1 MPLPPKLKDNFPP
14 PPPPLGPEMSWEDKP
29 LTWFQRAMVSALPLG
44 ALDIEDHFAFP
55 INYRR
60 NPNNPTQVIAIH
72 ETFEIKIL
80 KEL

>member
-1 MPLPPKLKDNFPP
+1 
-14 PPPPLGPEMSWEDKP
+14 MSWEDKP

-44 ALDIEDHFAFP
+44 ALDIEDNFAFP